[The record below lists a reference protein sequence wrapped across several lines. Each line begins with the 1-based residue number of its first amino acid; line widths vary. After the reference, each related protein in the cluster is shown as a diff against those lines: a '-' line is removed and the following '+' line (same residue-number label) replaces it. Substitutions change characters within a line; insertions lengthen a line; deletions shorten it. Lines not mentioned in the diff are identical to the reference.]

1 MDVCGTA
8 HYWGRKLQVMGHTA
22 MLIPPQHVK
31 AFRRVHKSDQHD
43 ALAIAEAAP
52 RPNLHPVPVKSL
64 EQQDLQILGR
74 AREQLITRRTAV
86 ANQLRGI
93 AGEYGVE
100 LPPSLSA
107 LRLAASTMIA
117 DEKTLLTAIARQV
130 LQGLREPLRALDT
143 RITALTQS
151 LAKTQP
157 ADARLLTIPGFGPI
171 ISAAFLAAV
180 GTGQQFKSGRHLAA
194 WLAVCHDNTAPG
206 GMSNCMASP
215 KMATAAGEPC
225 SSTAHVR

>member
-1 MDVCGTA
+1 M
-8 HYWGRKLQVMGHTA
+8 
-22 MLIPPQHVK
+22 
-31 AFRRVHKSDQHD
+31 HKSDQHD

-117 DEKTLLTAIARQV
+117 NEQTLLTAIARQV

-151 LAKTQP
+151 LAALAKTQP

-194 WLAVCHDNTAPG
+194 WLGLVPRQHGTGGHVQLHGITKNGDRSWRALLIHGARAVTRWAD
-206 GMSNCMASP
+206 
-215 KMATAAGEPC
+215 
-225 SSTAHVR
+225 

>member
-1 MDVCGTA
+1 M
-8 HYWGRKLQVMGHTA
+8 
-22 MLIPPQHVK
+22 
-31 AFRRVHKSDQHD
+31 HKSDQHD

-117 DEKTLLTAIARQV
+117 NEQTLLTAIARQV

-151 LAKTQP
+151 LAALAKTQP

-194 WLAVCHDNTAPG
+194 WLGLVPRQHGTGGVCPTAWHHQKWRPQWRALLMHGARAVTRWADKHTPAQNQWVLQLQARRG
-206 GMSNCMASP
+206 KN
-215 KMATAAGEPC
+215 
-225 SSTAHVR
+225 

>member
-1 MDVCGTA
+1 M
-8 HYWGRKLQVMGHTA
+8 
-22 MLIPPQHVK
+22 
-31 AFRRVHKSDQHD
+31 
-43 ALAIAEAAP
+43 
-52 RPNLHPVPVKSL
+52 
-64 EQQDLQILGR
+64 
-74 AREQLITRRTAV
+74 

-225 SSTAHVR
+225 LSTAHVR